1 MTDDPNRLDETQA
14 FEEDDLEG
22 AREDDLEPE
31 EGDEEADEGEE
42 AEEAAAPV
50 APSRRPG
57 RGGAPAG
64 MGGPRRQG
72 APAPGKPT
80 RAKAVVLDPSLR
92 IRDRVSEIFVIGTL
106 VVFLAIFA
114 NALAFGHGGAFSAV
128 PTPAP
133 TSNASLGP
141 NPSAAPSSSPAA
153 SPTAAPAATPSE
165 TPGASPA
172 AS

>member
-22 AREDDLEPE
+22 AREDDFEPE
-31 EGDEEADEGEE
+31 EGDEELDEGEE

-50 APSRRPG
+50 APTRHPG

-64 MGGPRRQG
+64 MGGPRRRG
-72 APAPGKPT
+72 APAAAKPT
-80 RAKAVVLDPSLR
+80 KAKAVVLDPSLR
-92 IRDRVSEIFVIGTL
+92 IRDRVSSIFVIGTL

-114 NALAFGHGGAFSAV
+114 NALAFGHGGAFSAT

-133 TSNASLGP
+133 TANASLGP
-141 NPSAAPSSSPAA
+141 NPSGAASPSPAA
-153 SPTAAPAATPSE
+153 SPTSGPTAAPTEVPSSTP
-165 TPGASPA
+165 
-172 AS
+172 